1 MKILLL
7 VISFSLTLFTTAGQA
22 TEPVAIVEE
31 ASADAPVKTF
41 SYLSQG
47 QIINLGPKAELL
59 IGFLRSCVQERVRG
73 GVVKIGADRSHVTNG
88 QRFAKPLDC
97 GGAAKLSRAE
107 SERGAALVMRKPPL
121 PAPKIRLTST
131 TPFIAPRQPASSV
144 SLTRLD
150 RKEPTMKFSLK
161 HGVAD
166 LTVSDAVLRRGGT
179 YRVEAGTASTII
191 KIAPNAKPGG
201 GSILVRLLSF

>member
-7 VISFSLTLFTTAGQA
+7 VISFSLTLPTTAGEA

-31 ASADAPVKTF
+31 ASADAPVRIF

-88 QRFAKPLDC
+88 QRSAKPLDC

-107 SERGAALVMRKPPL
+107 SERGAALVMRKPPV

-131 TPFIAPRQPASSV
+131 TPLSAPRHPASSV
-144 SLTRLD
+144 RLTRLD
-150 RKEPTMKFSLK
+150 RRETAMKLALRS
-161 HGVAD
+161 GVAD
-166 LTVSDAVLRRGGT
+166 LAAMGVTLRRGGT
-179 YRVEAGTASTII
+179 YRVKAGAASTVV
-191 KIAPNAKPGG
+191 KIAPDAQAGG

>member
-7 VISFSLTLFTTAGQA
+7 VISFSLTLPTTAGEA

-31 ASADAPVKTF
+31 ASADAPVRIF

-88 QRFAKPLDC
+88 QRSAKPLDC

-107 SERGAALVMRKPPL
+107 SERGAALVMRKPPV

-131 TPFIAPRQPASSV
+131 TPLIAPRHPASSV
-144 SLTRLD
+144 RLTRLD
-150 RKEPTMKFSLK
+150 RRETAMKLALRS
-161 HGVAD
+161 GVAD
-166 LTVSDAVLRRGGT
+166 LAAMGVTLRRGGT
-179 YRVEAGTASTII
+179 YRVKAGAASTVV
-191 KIAPNAKPGG
+191 KIAPDAQAGG

>member
-7 VISFSLTLFTTAGQA
+7 VISFSLTLPTTAGEA

-88 QRFAKPLDC
+88 QRSAKLLDC

-107 SERGAALVMRKPPL
+107 SERGAALVMRKPPV

-131 TPFIAPRQPASSV
+131 TPFIAPRHPTLSV
-144 SLTRLD
+144 HLKRLD
-150 RKEPTMKFSLK
+150 RRETAVKLK
-161 HGVAD
+161 LQSGVAD
-166 LTVSDAVLRRGGT
+166 LAALGIALRRGGI
-179 YRVEAGTASTII
+179 YRIKAGTSSTVV
-191 KIAPNAKPGG
+191 KIAPDAQAGG